1 MRRTQLRNR
10 NSPAQ
15 QRCQQQDRKHAAGHD
30 QRRTHLFNDVAILGH
45 TRHDQA
51 YTDDSAKQEHD
62 SKKRWWLSVPGKH
75 QTSTWGGVHPHSR
88 ILLPQADL
96 REPLRLNRSLIC
108 VHQRQHTSYT
118 NCRRALDLS
127 MNLNYRKRVLAAT
140 CCWLAISMRVIFQL
154 PSRGSIVKTASKRL
168 WRS

>member
-118 NCRRALDLS
+118 NCRRALHLS
-127 MNLNYRKRVLAAT
+127 MNPFFCT
-140 CCWLAISMRVIFQL
+140 CVRLSANGSTLKLICRCLYSARSKMTPV
-154 PSRGSIVKTASKRL
+154 RGGL
-168 WRS
+168 